1 MGKICEISSELK
13 SFSMEKGRQE
23 HKIAVLSYLKCT
35 EMEFHDKCFFLSTE
49 ARARGNGFKL
59 KPDLF
64 RWIIL
69 ESFLTLKAI
78 WHRNGLLSQVKES
91 LSPERESE
99 GWRGFGK
106 SFRQMEIDPHF
117 KNQAPTRKKS
127 CAFIPVPNNLHFA
140 VKLAFAALNHFLI
153 FSSQLR

>member
-23 HKIAVLSYLKCT
+23 HKITVLSYLKCS

-64 RWIIL
+64 R
-69 ESFLTLKAI
+69 
-78 WHRNGLLSQVKES
+78 
-91 LSPERESE
+91 
-99 GWRGFGK
+99 
-106 SFRQMEIDPHF
+106 
-117 KNQAPTRKKS
+117 
-127 CAFIPVPNNLHFA
+127 
-140 VKLAFAALNHFLI
+140 
-153 FSSQLR
+153 